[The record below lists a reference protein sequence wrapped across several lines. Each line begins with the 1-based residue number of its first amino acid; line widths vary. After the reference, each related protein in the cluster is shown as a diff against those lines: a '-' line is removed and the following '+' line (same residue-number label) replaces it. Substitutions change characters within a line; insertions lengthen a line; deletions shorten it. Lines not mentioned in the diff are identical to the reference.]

1 MKKLFIVIFL
11 SLGITGFSFAQ
22 SPIGKWKTIDDETG
36 KEKSIVEFYMKGDK
50 LHAKIN
56 KLIDPSEPDP
66 VCEECDEDDDRYN
79 KKVIGM
85 EIVRDLEKDDDE
97 WNGGTVLDPENGKV
111 YTCKVWLEDE
121 KTLKLRGYV
130 AFFYRTQTWYRV
142 E

>member
-11 SLGITGFSFAQ
+11 NLGITGFSFAQ
-22 SPIGKWKTIDDETG
+22 SPVGKWKTIDDETG
-36 KEKSIVEFYMKGDK
+36 KEKSIVEFFMKGDK
-50 LHAKIN
+50 MFAKVN
-56 KLIDPSEPDP
+56 ELIDPSEPDP
-66 VCEECDEDDDRYN
+66 ICKECDKDDDRYN
-79 KKVIGM
+79 EKVIGM
-85 EIVRDLEKDDDE
+85 EIVRDLEKDGDE
-97 WNGGTVLDPENGKV
+97 WSDGTVLDPENGKI